1 MDQCEEPVES
11 TREARWQRG
20 MEKESKG
27 AKRQSHNDQDPKN
40 PDKAIQ
46 KGFMSELIITK
57 KSQQQRN
64 KDYG

>member
-1 MDQCEEPVES
+1 
-11 TREARWQRG
+11 

-27 AKRQSHNDQDPKN
+27 AKRQSHKDQDPKN

-46 KGFMSELIITK
+46 KGFMSELIITR